1 MKLAGSCALLYQLR
15 ACMAKSQVPAQGKT
29 HASHVALAHNL
40 HSCPDPS
47 GIEMI
52 SIGNPVLANI
62 LALKVCQSANLVG
75 SLGGK
80 FILTMKRLWKSERK
94 RS

>member
-1 MKLAGSCALLYQLR
+1 MKLAGSCALLYHLR

-29 HASHVALAHNL
+29 HASDVALAHNL

-52 SIGNPVLANI
+52 SISSSVSANI
-62 LALKVCQSANLVG
+62 LALKVSQSANLVDF
-75 SLGGK
+75 LGGK
-80 FILTMKRLWKSERK
+80 FIITMKRLWKSERK

>member
-1 MKLAGSCALLYQLR
+1 MKLAGSCALPYHIR
-15 ACMAKSQVPAQGKT
+15 ACMAKSQVQVQGKT
-29 HASHVALAHNL
+29 HASHVTLVHNL
-40 HSCPDPS
+40 HSCPESS
-47 GIEMI
+47 GIAII
-52 SIGNPVLANI
+52 SPGSANI
-62 LALKVCQSANLVG
+62 LALKVSQSANLMD